1 MKTFTNTLKKVA
13 ASIPV
18 IFIFFTPL
26 MLSFLA
32 APSAALAQ
40 SSANIHSNVWS
51 ITTLAGPLVT
61 CVGAA
66 PAAGGTPTG
75 GVTQT
80 CTSFCDLVATA
91 ANVVYFAITLVIW
104 IIAPLMF
111 LWAGILFM
119 ISTGSAERTGQ
130 ARKMITGTVIGLLIV
145 LCAYLIVTVFVGS
158 LGTLSTY
165 IGGFGTAA
173 CQLN

>member
-1 MKTFTNTLKKVA
+1 MKNFKNILTKASA
-13 ASIPV
+13 AVPI
-18 IFIFFTPL
+18 IFIFFMPL

-32 APSAALAQ
+32 APSAVLAD
-40 SSANIHSNVWS
+40 SATIHSNVWS
-51 ITTLAGPLVT
+51 PTTLAGPLIT

-66 PAAGGTPTG
+66 PAAGGVSG

-80 CTSFCDLVATA
+80 CSSFCDLVSTA
-91 ANVVYFAITLVIW
+91 ANLVYFAIAFVIW
-104 IIAPLMF
+104 IIAPIMF

-145 LCAYLIVTVFVGS
+145 LCAYLLV
-158 LGTLSTY
+158 LTLVNVLQIQNY
-165 IGGFGTAA
+165 VGGFGTAA
-173 CQLN
+173 CTLTS